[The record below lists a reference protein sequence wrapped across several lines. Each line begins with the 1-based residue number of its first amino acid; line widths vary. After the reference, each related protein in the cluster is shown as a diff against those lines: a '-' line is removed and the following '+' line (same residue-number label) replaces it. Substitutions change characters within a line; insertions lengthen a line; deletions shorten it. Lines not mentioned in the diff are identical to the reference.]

1 MAASSRGFSLVEI
14 VITLAVISFALVGI
28 IGLFPTA
35 MNAAKESR
43 HETRSAAI
51 AQMIFGQL
59 RNHDPVKKAFPLGP
73 DPTKPNTTDGNLNI
87 SLQSGQTNIGLVAFD
102 EDGEPIQ
109 RLTDA
114 QYTGDSVTGKLSP
127 TAYKVR
133 LRALPNQPY
142 AGLARIIVEVTYPPG
157 IPLANRSTNTFSLL
171 LNNVSP

>member
-1 MAASSRGFSLVEI
+1 MVEI

-35 MNAAKESR
+35 MNAAKDSR

-59 RNHDPVKKAFPLGP
+59 RNHDPLKKAFPLGP
-73 DPTKPNTTDGNLNI
+73 DPTKPSTTDGNLNV
-87 SLQSGQTNIGLVAFD
+87 SLQTVSTTLNNGLVAFD

-114 QYTGDSVTGKLSP
+114 QYTGESVAGKLST
-127 TAYKVR
+127 TAYKVK
-133 LRALPNQPY
+133 LRIFPNQPFN
-142 AGLARIIVEVTYPPG
+142 GLARVIVDVTYPPSV
-157 IPLANRSTNTFSLL
+157 PLANRSTNTFSLL